1 MYVCGFI
8 CINIISCVC
17 MYVCVLKC
25 TYISRCVYVC
35 MYVCVVTVYIIC
47 FLSGSLPVLRGGADG
62 VRVEVTVCK
71 CTIEIHVCMYV
82 CMYVLISYE

>member
-1 MYVCGFI
+1 MNVCVRIYMYKYYLVCMY
-8 CINIISCVC
+8 VC

-25 TYISRCVYVC
+25 TYISRCVC
-35 MYVCVVTVYIIC
+35 MYECMCSYGRYHL

-71 CTIEIHVCMYV
+71 CTFEIDVCMYV
-82 CMYVLISYE
+82 WVNII